1 MTEFNLHFRRA
12 TLEDLDVLRG
22 LWQTALYAPLELE
35 KHLTEFQL
43 VEGDDG
49 RLLGALGIRISGEEA
64 WIHHEAFTHPT
75 TESAMRDALWH
86 RLKIMFG
93 NQGVHRV
100 WTKEKADYWNS
111 IGFRMPTSD
120 ERPKF
125 PSELGTPDRSLKVF
139 PLRDFKAEKIIEKKM
154 IELQASRFEEEAQSE
169 RRTRIVRIIAWSLAG
184 FLMVLLA
191 YFTIRG
197 LMILP
202 QIRDAR

>member
-1 MTEFNLHFRRA
+1 
-12 TLEDLDVLRG
+12 
-22 LWQTALYAPLELE
+22 
-35 KHLTEFQL
+35 
-43 VEGDDG
+43 
-49 RLLGALGIRISGEEA
+49 
-64 WIHHEAFTHPT
+64 
-75 TESAMRDALWH
+75 
-86 RLKIMFG
+86 
-93 NQGVHRV
+93 
-100 WTKEKADYWNS
+100 
-111 IGFRMPTSD
+111 
-120 ERPKF
+120 
-125 PSELGTPDRSLKVF
+125 VF

>member
-1 MTEFNLHFRRA
+1 MTEFNFHFRRA

-22 LWQTALYAPLELE
+22 LWQTALYAPMELE

-75 TESAMRDALWH
+75 TESAM
-86 RLKIMFG
+86 FG

-100 WTKEKADYWNS
+100 WTKEKADHWNF

-120 ERPKF
+120 EKPKF
-125 PSELGTPDRSLKVF
+125 PSELGTSDRSLKVF